1 MSLFK
6 DMIKNDLNSIF
17 FNQDEFSEIAT
28 WNNKQIRII
37 NDKDELLERG
47 KPTASEY
54 TAGIYKN
61 SMLIYTPASDFDNKR
76 PKIGS
81 IITLGKKIYTV
92 QDVTE
97 ENDLYSILLKAN
109 NAW

>member
-6 DMIKNDLNSIF
+6 DMIKNDLSSVF
-17 FNQDEFSEIAT
+17 FNQDEFSDVAT

-37 NDKDELLERG
+37 TDKDELLERG

-54 TAGIYKN
+54 SAGIYQN
-61 SMLIYTPASDFDNKR
+61 STLIYVPAEDMDNKR

-97 ENDLYSILLKAN
+97 ENDLYCILLKAN
-109 NAW
+109 KS